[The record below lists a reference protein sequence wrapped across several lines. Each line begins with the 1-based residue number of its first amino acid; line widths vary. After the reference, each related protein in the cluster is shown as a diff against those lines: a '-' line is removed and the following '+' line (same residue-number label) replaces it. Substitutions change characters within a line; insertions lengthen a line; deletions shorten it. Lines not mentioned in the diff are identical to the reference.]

1 MAFTNG
7 AEKEMVRFRWGRSRS
22 IDAHIRLVTSMNGL
36 EKAKIIAATLVV
48 VGIFLG
54 LIDILICPAL
64 AAV

>member
-1 MAFTNG
+1 
-7 AEKEMVRFRWGRSRS
+7 
-22 IDAHIRLVTSMNGL
+22 MNGL